1 MDNNNKI
8 WSQDLYLKAIS
19 FAGDVHE
26 NQKIPGSTLPYIIHL
41 SNVCME
47 VMAAVC
53 SGKTRNPDLA
63 VTCALLHDTIED
75 AGVTADE
82 IEQLFGED
90 ISKGVLSLTKNSGV
104 SKELRM
110 TECIERIK
118 LQPEE
123 IWMVKLADRITNLQ
137 PPPSHWT
144 DEKILNYRKEAEYIL
159 EQLGSASTL
168 LRERLEQKIKN
179 YP

>member
-1 MDNNNKI
+1 MKNNRI
-8 WSQDLYLKAIS
+8 WSQDLYQKAIR
-19 FAGDVHE
+19 FAGDVHG
-26 NQKIPGSTLPYIIHL
+26 NQEIPGTNLPYIVHL

-53 SGKTRNPDLA
+53 SGETRNPDLA
-63 VTCALLHDTIED
+63 VICALLHDTIED

-82 IEQLFGED
+82 IEQLFGKD
-90 ISKGVLSLTKNSGV
+90 VADGVLSLSKDSGI

-110 TECIERIK
+110 EECIERIK

-123 IWMVKLADRITNLQ
+123 VWMVKLADRVTNLQ

-144 DEKILNYRKEAEYIL
+144 DEKILSYRKEAEYIL

-168 LRERLEQKIKN
+168 PRERLEQKIKN